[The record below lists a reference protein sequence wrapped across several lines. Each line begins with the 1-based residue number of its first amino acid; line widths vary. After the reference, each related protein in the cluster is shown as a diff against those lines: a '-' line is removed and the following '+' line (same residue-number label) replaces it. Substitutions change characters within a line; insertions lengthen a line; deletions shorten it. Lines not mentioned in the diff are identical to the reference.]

1 MEQIKID
8 ILKEHLPYELD
19 MLDEAAAYAGSTE
32 AAETHT
38 RKGPA
43 WFKRNAAIE
52 AFWTHA
58 RNLIEFLEREKS
70 PDLNVSS
77 ASAKDFTD
85 SFHFTLEIKNLKD
98 KINAQICRLGYGRT
112 IVDYEKLGHEI
123 SYVKPAL
130 DSQIKRFEAKLDFE
144 SRKHW
149 AQRTPSTVRGPD
161 KATHTA
167 LAAKTASFT
176 GTGPAHG
183 RSDSEVA
190 ATFGNRPR
198 SGCEGVR

>member
-38 RKGPA
+38 RKGSA

-85 SFHFTLEIKNLKD
+85 GSHFTLEMKNLKD
-98 KINAQICRLGYGRT
+98 KINAQICHLGYGRT
-112 IVDYEKLGHEI
+112 IVDYQKLGHEI

-176 GTGPAHG
+176 GTGPAAPPRDRG
-183 RSDSEVA
+183 PS
-190 ATFGNRPR
+190 GNL
-198 SGCEGVR
+198 G